1 MIGLSVMNGEGATEN
16 VDEDHSKHFD
26 TINLLLPK
34 ALDKILISCH

>member
-26 TINLLLPK
+26 KINLLLHSSK
-34 ALDKILISCH
+34 SIGQDSY